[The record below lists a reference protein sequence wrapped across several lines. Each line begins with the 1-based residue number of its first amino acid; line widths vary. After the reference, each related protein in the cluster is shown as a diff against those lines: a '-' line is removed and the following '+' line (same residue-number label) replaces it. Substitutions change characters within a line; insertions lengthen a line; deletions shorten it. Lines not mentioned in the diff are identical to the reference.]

1 MTLRSLSTKAKV
13 HSGLQR
19 QVLTLYRTLLRASFN
34 KERGT
39 NITNEN
45 TFECKSFVTL
55 LRDSNSTTYNV
66 STQFRKEAM
75 SMSKRDI
82 DFIEHGIRKGEKYVK
97 LLKMGS
103 VRGFQ
108 MA

>member
-1 MTLRSLSTKAKV
+1 
-13 HSGLQR
+13 
-19 QVLTLYRTLLRASFN
+19 
-34 KERGT
+34 
-39 NITNEN
+39 
-45 TFECKSFVTL
+45 
-55 LRDSNSTTYNV
+55 
-66 STQFRKEAM
+66 
-75 SMSKRDI
+75 MSKRDI